1 MLLEQAPVQG
11 RFKLAHCP
19 ISLGTRVEASVRRF
33 ETPTALSDW
42 KGMAKKDIPMLL
54 RFCEAYECGFMKWTA
69 ALLF

>member
-1 MLLEQAPVQG
+1 M
-11 RFKLAHCP
+11 
-19 ISLGTRVEASVRRF
+19 VEASVRRF
-33 ETPTALSDW
+33 ETPTALSNW